1 MEMSPDILLQLVT
14 NSPDAV
20 VLTSTD
26 AIVLYVNPAACAL
39 YGYCKDDLIGQHVNI
54 FNAEGDYDVP
64 ALASIVGDTGKWE
77 GEVVQKRKDGSQL
90 NILLSIFPVFGASGQ
105 VIGYSSNSKNVS
117 EWKLVN
123 QRVAESEAYYKLLTE
138 NAPMRI
144 VHLSNTGSILYM
156 QNPASSINDDA
167 VGKTVFDFLPEEFH
181 GLYKEKLRDAVSSR
195 APINFR
201 VMGRRQDGEE
211 MIWYHTFL
219 NPVVIDGVT
228 ASIVMVFRDIDNDV
242 RTAEDL
248 ERTKASLKAIINN
261 TEDIIVSIDRNFNI
275 LEFNN
280 VLAEKTRLGF
290 GFDLK
295 RGMPMLSIIDAGK
308 HTKLENIY
316 KRVLKGEIIKD
327 VEKFDITSEFHL
339 YFETSY
345 YPILNEET
353 GEVTGISIFSK
364 DITDRVNQQRLT
376 EKALHEKEVLLS
388 EIHHRLKNNL
398 AVISSILELQ
408 GIQSDNEEVYL
419 ILKESQ
425 TRIKSS
431 ALIHEM
437 FYEHDS
443 IDRIDTVA
451 FCERL
456 FGELRNSFGANYTTL
471 NIEGGRIKLSLGKAV
486 PFGLLMNELMVN
498 SLKHGLQEN
507 SALRIHVN
515 IECDE
520 SGSVVILYTDG
531 GCGFDESFN
540 FETAHSTGM
549 VLIKTFAEQLDGTI
563 QLQNKSKAQF
573 RIQLGNIHD

>member
-1 MEMSPDILLQLVT
+1 MELSTEILRQLVS

-20 VLTSTD
+20 VFTSVD
-26 AIVLYVNPAACAL
+26 AFVLDVNPATCSL
-39 YGYCKDDLIGQHVNI
+39 YGYSREELVGKHVNI
-54 FNAEGDYDVP
+54 FNAQGEYDVP
-64 ALASIVGDTGKWE
+64 GFAAIIAETGKWE
-77 GEVVQKRKDGSQL
+77 GEVVQQTKDGSLL
-90 NILLSIFPVFGASGQ
+90 NILLTIFPIFDKSGYI
-105 VIGYSSNSKNVS
+105 VGYSSNSKNVS
-117 EWKLVN
+117 EWKQVN
-123 QRVAESEAYYKLLTE
+123 QRIAESEAYYKLLTE

-144 VHLSNTGSILYM
+144 VHLDNAGGILYM
-156 QNPASSINDDA
+156 QNPTNNVNGDA
-167 VGKTVFDFLPEEFH
+167 VGKTVFDFLPEKFH
-181 GLYKEKLRDAVSSR
+181 DVYKEKLRIVVESKE
-195 APINFR
+195 PVNFR
-201 VMGRRQDGEE
+201 VMGRRADGDD
-211 MIWYHTFL
+211 MIWYNTFL
-219 NPVVIDGVT
+219 NPVVVNGAT
-228 ASIVMVFRDIDNDV
+228 TSIVMAFRDIDNDV
-242 RTAEDL
+242 KTAEDL
-248 ERTKASLKAIINN
+248 ERTRASLKAIINN
-261 TEDIIVSIDRNFNI
+261 TEDIIVSIDREYNI

-280 VLAEKTRLGF
+280 VLAEKTRLGY
-290 GFDLK
+290 GIDLQK
-295 RGMPMLSIIDAGK
+295 GMSMLSIIDSSK
-308 HTKLENIY
+308 HQKLEAIY
-316 KRVLKGEIIKD
+316 KRVLEGERVKD
-327 VEKFDITSEFHL
+327 VERFEFTSDFHL
-339 YFETSY
+339 FFETSY

-353 GEVTGISIFSK
+353 KEATGISIFSK

-443 IDRIDTVA
+443 IDKIDTVA

-456 FGELRNSFGANYTTL
+456 FGELRNSFGATYTTL

-498 SLKHGLQEN
+498 SLKHGVQEN